1 MAYLLDLSSTSQIHL
16 VFHVS
21 QLKPFFGSKLRPEI
35 VKLPNYNE
43 NSQNFIHPLAILN
56 KRTILVDNQFKSQ
69 VLVQWDRLPIE
80 ESSWEDVDVLQ
91 DIFHI

>member
-1 MAYLLDLSSTSQIHL
+1 M
-16 VFHVS
+16 FHVS
-21 QLKPFFGSKLRPEI
+21 QLKPFVGSELPPEI
-35 VKLPNYNE
+35 VNLPDYNE
-43 NSQNFIHPLAILN
+43 ESQNFIHPLAILN